1 MALSYFSKLP
11 IIEYPLDKTSN
22 KKARDILHRLFF
34 DQKFLDQSG
43 YIRKYEVR
51 EGDRPEIISHR
62 LYGRSDL
69 YSVIMLLNS
78 FDSSML
84 SGLPPMS
91 SIYDEYLNEKYSD
104 DVYYVSPVGVNLSI
118 LGDGLSGGYVF
129 PLLQRSFAPG
139 EMIFGAGAD
148 GFQIYSIRAYV
159 KEWNP
164 VHSSLKL
171 DILEGVFAKGMT
183 LANNNGNAHFKIA
196 HKKNGREAV
205 HHFESVVN
213 TFIGGTPLAKG
224 MVIDPLSRI
233 NVSGGGVSII
243 PMGIFNHGSTG
254 SYVSSLIHS
263 YNVLGGDISASQKPF
278 IKVVTNQEHE
288 ERTQE
293 QKRTIN
299 VPAQDNIL
307 LGDVVSTVSEILEST
322 TG

>member
-34 DQKFLDQSG
+34 DQKFLDQSD

-51 EGDRPEIISHR
+51 EGDRPEIISHK

-78 FDSSML
+78 FDSSMF
-84 SGLPPMS
+84 SGLPPMAS
-91 SIYDEYLNEKYSD
+91 VYDEYLDEKYSD
-104 DVYYVSPVGVNLSI
+104 DVYYVSPINITLSA
-118 LGDGLSGGYVF
+118 LGGGLSGGYVF

-171 DILEGVFAKGMT
+171 DILEGVFADGMT
-183 LANNNGNAHFKIA
+183 LANNNGNTHFKIA
-196 HKKNGREAV
+196 HKKRGREAL
-205 HHFESVVN
+205 HHFEAITN
-213 TFIGGTPLAKG
+213 TISGGTPLIKG
-224 MVIDPLSRI
+224 MIIDPLSRI
-233 NVSGGGVSII
+233 NVSSGTVSII
-243 PMGIFNHGSTG
+243 PIGIFNHGLTG
-254 SYVSSLIHS
+254 SYISSLIHS
-263 YNVLGGDISASQKPF
+263 YNTIDGDLLNSQKPF
-278 IKVVTNQEHE
+278 IKIVTNQEHE
-288 ERTQE
+288 ERMQE
-293 QKRTIN
+293 RKRTIN
-299 VPAQDNIL
+299 VPAQDNSL